1 MQGWNNQCSLILFI
15 TYNYIL
21 NFLLFF
27 RLGWVPTL
35 LLAQARQ
42 EFQLLLCLHLDGSLP
57 HYPPFHHTPR
67 PCQPADSLPQ
77 PSDPLP
83 PTPPFT
89 APMTVASA
97 MILLQPLRRTT
108 LTMRLQGKLK
118 DIWNIYLYLNYNFI
132 KSTHTFSVIVPSIR
146 SSFIYV
152 MWMLPVQATHCYLLK
167 FDKFV
172 TLR

>member
-1 MQGWNNQCSLILFI
+1 MPTFAFRAECNSDATLLLERFVVLKKLTFGVSWYAGMKHEYSLILFI
-15 TYNYIL
+15 TYNYI
-21 NFLLFF
+21 FHSVFF

-35 LLAQARQ
+35 LLAQAHR
-42 EFQLLLCLHLDGSLP
+42 ESQLLLCLHLDGSLP

-67 PCQPADSLPQ
+67 PCQPAGSLPQ

-97 MILLQPLRRTT
+97 MILLQPLRQTT

-118 DIWNIYLYLNYNFI
+118 DIWNIY
-132 KSTHTFSVIVPSIR
+132 
-146 SSFIYV
+146 
-152 MWMLPVQATHCYLLK
+152 
-167 FDKFV
+167 
-172 TLR
+172 